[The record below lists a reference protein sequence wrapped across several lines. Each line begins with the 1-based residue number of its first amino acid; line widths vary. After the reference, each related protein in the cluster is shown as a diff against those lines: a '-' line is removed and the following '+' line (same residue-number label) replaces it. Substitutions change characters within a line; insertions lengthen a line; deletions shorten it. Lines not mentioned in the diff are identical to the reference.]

1 MNIRFD
7 GKVVL
12 ITGAGSGIGQ
22 ATALAFGTAGAH
34 VVVADRRLE
43 AAARTVGL
51 IEAAGGHGSAVACDV
66 TNATDCDA
74 AVAKALN
81 VTGHLDVLVNNAGI
95 GHSGSV
101 LATDESTWDAVMD
114 VNVKGTFLMSKAAL
128 PTMIK
133 QRAGAIVNTA
143 SIAGLKG
150 LPERAVYCTSK
161 FAVVGLTRAMALD
174 HVGQGVRINCVCPG
188 TTETPWIAERLDEA
202 QDPKA
207 ARAALVARQPMG
219 RLGLPEEMAAAIL
232 FLASDASRFT
242 TGSALA
248 VDGGFLA

>member
-1 MNIRFD
+1 MNIRFE

-12 ITGAGSGIGQ
+12 VTGAGSGIGQ

-34 VVVADRRLE
+34 VVAVDRRLD
-43 AAARTVGL
+43 AANRTTAL
-51 IEAAGGHGSAVACDV
+51 IEAAGGHGVAVACDV
-66 TNATDCDA
+66 TNAAECEA
-74 AVAKALN
+74 AVAKALK

-101 LATDESTWDAVMD
+101 LATDEATWDAVMN

-128 PTMIK
+128 PAMIQ
-133 QRAGAIVNTA
+133 QRSGAIVNTA
-143 SIAGLKG
+143 SIAGIKG

-161 FAVVGLTRAMALD
+161 FAIVGLTRAMALD

-202 QDPKA
+202 KDPQA

-242 TGSALA
+242 PGSALA